1 MPLVKKLIRVG
12 DSTAVI
18 LDLEILRQVDVEPDS
33 EVEISV
39 EDSAIVIRPRRY
51 ADDDNARAAARTVI
65 RNRGR
70 LLERLSK

>member
-33 EVEISV
+33 EVEVSV

-51 ADDDNARAAARTVI
+51 TDDGNARAAARKVI

>member
-18 LDLEILRQVDVEPDS
+18 LDLEVLRQVDVKPDS
-33 EVEISV
+33 EVEVSV

-51 ADDDNARAAARTVI
+51 TDDDNARAAARKVI

>member
-1 MPLVKKLIRVG
+1 MPLVKKLFRVG

-39 EDSAIVIRPRRY
+39 EDSAILIRPRRST
-51 ADDDNARAAARTVI
+51 DDDNARAAGRKVI

-70 LLERLSK
+70 LLDRLSK